1 MSRKKWGGIH
11 SYKALMH
18 LTTAHAEEGAIY
30 RVVAMVENIQKF
42 KNIQKCLPSFKL
54 SNFKLFWQSTH
65 IISMLKN
72 AGNYNYQKSHK
83 SIVRKSNT

>member
-1 MSRKKWGGIH
+1 
-11 SYKALMH
+11 MH
-18 LTTAHAEEGAIY
+18 LITAYAEEGAIY
-30 RVVAMVENIQKF
+30 RVVAMVENTEIQKY
-42 KNIQKCLPSFKL
+42 LPSFKL

-83 SIVRKSNT
+83 SIVRESNT